1 MWPVL
6 ALLARDYDWNQRV
19 LTTDDFDAL
28 CELED
33 VTVEEAE
40 TGFPGLYTRKEGRP
54 IITISP
60 LVLPRARGW
69 VLWHEM
75 GHVLLHD
82 PACGFMYLSAGK
94 LERQADLI
102 AACALIPRPLL
113 ENSSL
118 WEIHEEYR
126 YPIELCELRQRFYQE
141 LAI

>member
-19 LTTDDFDAL
+19 LTMDDFDVL

-33 VTVEEAE
+33 VTVEEGE
-40 TGFPGLYTRKEGRP
+40 TGFPGLYTRREGRP
-54 IITISP
+54 VITISA

-69 VLWHEM
+69 ILWHEM

-82 PACGFMYLSAGK
+82 PACAFMYKSER

-102 AACALIPRPLL
+102 AACALIPKTLL
-113 ENSSL
+113 DRKTI
-118 WEIHEEYR
+118 WEIHDEYR
-126 YPIELCELRQRFYQE
+126 YPIELCELRQRFFKE
-141 LAI
+141 IGI